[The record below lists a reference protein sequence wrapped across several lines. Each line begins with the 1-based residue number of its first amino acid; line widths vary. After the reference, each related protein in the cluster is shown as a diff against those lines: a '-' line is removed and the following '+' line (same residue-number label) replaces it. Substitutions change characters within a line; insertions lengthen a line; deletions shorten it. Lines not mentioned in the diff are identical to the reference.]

1 MSDCTL
7 YIDEAGDLGMGK
19 GSDWFILSGAI
30 VNKEDEQ
37 EIRDTIKN
45 IRVKL
50 NINEIHFR
58 KMISFDKK
66 AYAVSELSKCNF
78 EYITVVADT
87 NKLNLSKFHSAPTQR
102 QV

>member
-45 IRVKL
+45 IRV
-50 NINEIHFR
+50 N
-58 KMISFDKK
+58 
-66 AYAVSELSKCNF
+66 
-78 EYITVVADT
+78 
-87 NKLNLSKFHSAPTQR
+87 
-102 QV
+102 